1 MSQIKSKRKTSSA
14 QFLETALQI
23 QITTLRRV
31 AKFPKRFT
39 YLLSVHLT
47 DAAARGFEQVKKA
60 NSIYPRNRHEAQIRR
75 DCLIKA
81 YAEYQHLISQILVAE
96 EMFDAS
102 ENGIVQWIKLIN
114 EELSLIK
121 GLMDSDARR
130 YRDLK

>member
-31 AKFPKRFT
+31 TKFPKRFT

-47 DAAARGFEQVKKA
+47 DAAAHGFEQVKKA
-60 NSIYPRNRHEAQIRR
+60 NSIYPRNQHEAQIRR

-96 EMFDAS
+96 EMFEIS
-102 ENGIVQWIKLIN
+102 ENGIIQWMMLIN
-114 EELSLIK
+114 DELALIK
-121 GLMDSDARR
+121 GLMDSDTRR
-130 YRDLK
+130 YKNLK